1 MLYIQEVTCICMYC
15 LYCMHKLVCC
25 AHYVTVHLSNLH
37 RKRMGDSQ
45 VKVVKENANKIA
57 KLIKGNLTIIANDLQ
72 HVKLLTDQD
81 YDEIVNAPAIPPLQR
96 ANTLIQRV
104 IAQVEVDPAQYEI
117 FRGVLEK
124 HLNPEVLRKILP
136 KLDGESVLYCTVCS
150 YSGVLRT
157 GSRMVPH
164 GTQRWSFVN
173 NSASMPLIGYVT
185 SILFKFPGPNMPP
198 HFWDHMIY
206 CLWNWV
212 AIDAFAERQL
222 LYRQAMAFVL
232 PCRRDLMVT

>member
-1 MLYIQEVTCICMYC
+1 
-15 LYCMHKLVCC
+15 
-25 AHYVTVHLSNLH
+25 
-37 RKRMGDSQ
+37 MGDSPQ
-45 VKVVKENANKIA
+45 VEVVKENANKIA
-57 KLIKGNLTIIANDLQ
+57 KLIKGNLIIIANDLQ

-136 KLDGESVLYCTVCS
+136 KLDGESVLFCIVCS

-157 GSRMVPH
+157 GSRMFPYH
-164 GTQRWSFVN
+164 GTRRWSFVN
-173 NSASMPLIGYVT
+173 NSASMPQMGYVT
-185 SILFKFPGPNMPP
+185 SILFKFPGP
-198 HFWDHMIY
+198 
-206 CLWNWV
+206 
-212 AIDAFAERQL
+212 
-222 LYRQAMAFVL
+222 
-232 PCRRDLMVT
+232 